1 MIFLLPLTMVALLV
15 VVSFGLEGLGLG
27 SLLMVEKRQCVLR
40 LGISITVKYGVIEE
54 IDGDRWSVFE
64 AYVELKHFGYVEE
77 NIPSLWFKD
86 STHED
91 MEKNL
96 KLFKSDAD
104 SIVMCKIAEL
114 RDYVE
119 LYVVYKVEEEDVF
132 PAAGYIDVGEKDG
145 MVDISPADSGAKQ
158 RDNEVNQEVECGNS
172 SDSDSLDSEYKPSGE
187 EDDSEYDLH
196 FIDSDDELDP
206 DVSGFQDVNV
216 MNKKRRAVKK
226 KGVANEDFENDEGG
240 NSDDLDL
247 DHEIGAQSIREAI
260 RFRKCDLKRVRVVC
274 SGDCPFW
281 LYAAKIGDEDTWQ
294 LRSMNLTHTYTQ
306 AHRVGILHSKW
317 IDKVFKKK
325 VEANPKV
332 KIRELVSK
340 AQKKWNLTVTK
351 SLASSSVHIQ
361 VQRSP
366 DLDNEAPA
374 SSMTNYCI
382 FQRIYVCLEACKQSF
397 QHCRSFIGVNEAET
411 KDSWT
416 WFLTHLASDI
426 GLEKMGRSTFMSDQQ
441 KGLLPAYDDVI
452 PGVDN
457 RFCVRHLYSNFRKR
471 FPGLQLKQ
479 LMWKCAKRLI
489 RRIGRGGQK
498 IGNLHRIIQGQS
510 YLRLESGWRRG
521 LGQLGSG
528 SHTGLQLRNEV
539 VNGLDKFAVDLGT
552 QECSCRMWQMSDIPC
567 VHAISCIK
575 FKGLELEPFVDGCY
589 KKEAYS
595 RCYESVIHPL
605 NGPDLWERTAHP
617 DVMPPPYRRPS
628 RRPVKKRRSAAG
640 DEEQSSRTHLS
651 RKGKKQRCSI
661 CGSVGHNKSRCP
673 KPIENLPPSSAQSN
687 NAAQPKRPRG
697 RPKRTTKPNC
707 STQHDPQP
715 KKLASPTSLAPP
727 SSSSQ
732 LTTRTLP
739 SSQPTLATSSSQL
752 VGLFS
757 ARLSGA
763 PHISPKN

>member
-1 MIFLLPLTMVALLV
+1 MVALLV

-40 LGISITVKYGVIEE
+40 LGISITVKYGGETTVIEE

-145 MVDISPADSGAKQ
+145 MVDISEGQDL

-240 NSDDLDL
+240 NMYAS
-247 DHEIGAQSIREAI
+247 REEFKDTVTAYAVHTARAI

-351 SLASSSVHIQ
+351 SLELLRANPGSSVHIQ

-489 RRIGRGGQK
+489 RRIGRDTLVNNMPESFNSAIVDAREKPIVTMLEEIRVKLMTRWAENRKLAQNYSGTILPK
-498 IGNLHRIIQGQS
+498 IRI
-510 YLRLESGWRRG
+510 RLEKRS
-521 LGQLGSG
+521 
-528 SHTGLQLRNEV
+528 
-539 VNGLDKFAVDLGT
+539 
-552 QECSCRMWQMSDIPC
+552 RMWQMSGIPC

-673 KPIENLPPSSAQSN
+673 KPIENL
-687 NAAQPKRPRG
+687 
-697 RPKRTTKPNC
+697 
-707 STQHDPQP
+707 
-715 KKLASPTSLAPP
+715 
-727 SSSSQ
+727 
-732 LTTRTLP
+732 
-739 SSQPTLATSSSQL
+739 
-752 VGLFS
+752 V
-757 ARLSGA
+757 
-763 PHISPKN
+763 